1 MQDLAGH
8 NCRHPG
14 ASRPASR
21 SRRLRKLSRSL
32 ATILLVGTCASMSS
46 TGVAG
51 ADDAYLFCS
60 VDQTTP
66 IIAQIEPR
74 LGPRAATTIAG
85 STGTIA
91 PVDCGMPALGKL
103 VRVNLRLRGVTS
115 CMALS
120 PGFGAGQ
127 LIPTSGIWP
136 PSGSVEMTFDTAS
149 SSDFNDPSAPRDG
162 RWRQTNTLKAEVRL
176 YHNQIAPVGTHY
188 RLFGLVTKGVM
199 VGADFNAGFA
209 IDWFPTASAATAG
222 SPLTTWDDYWDCVN
236 YGSPR
241 IGGARLFTSGTTAF
255 GQLYTDYISIGYF
268 RTV

>member
-1 MQDLAGH
+1 MIWHVAGG
-8 NCRHPG
+8 NRRQTG
-14 ASRPASR
+14 GKSSATRARRGNKVSRA
-21 SRRLRKLSRSL
+21 L
-32 ATILLVGTCASMSS
+32 ATIMVVGICASLLA
-46 TGVAG
+46 TGVAR
-51 ADDAYLFCS
+51 ADDAYIQCS

-66 IIAQIEPR
+66 IITQIEPR

-91 PVDCGMPALGKL
+91 PVDCGMPALGNL
-103 VRVNLRLRGVTS
+103 VQVNLRLRGVTS
-115 CMALS
+115 CTALS

-127 LIPTSGIWP
+127 NIPTSGIWP

-162 RWRQTNTLKAEVRL
+162 RWRQTNTLKAEVRM
-176 YHNQIAPVGTHY
+176 YQYGPVGTNY

-222 SPLTTWDDYWDCVN
+222 SPLTTWEDYWDCAN

-255 GQLYTDYISIGYF
+255 GQTYSDYIWIGYF
-268 RTV
+268 RTL